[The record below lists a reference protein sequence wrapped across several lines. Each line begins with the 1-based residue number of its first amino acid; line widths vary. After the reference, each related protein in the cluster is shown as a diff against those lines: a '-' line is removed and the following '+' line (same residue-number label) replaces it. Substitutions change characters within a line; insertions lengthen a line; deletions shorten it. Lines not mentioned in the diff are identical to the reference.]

1 MTLSFLQTARYSAKP
16 RLAHINTTAK
26 PQPVYTSLD
35 ELIAAMQKDAKEIN
49 KRREKER
56 PTSVHAK
63 GRLAEHAV
71 YDYVKDNPG
80 ASVHE
85 VADHFERNIKSIASL
100 LSRMEERNSLKS
112 EMGRNPETKR
122 PVRCFTIV
130 QTRNVKRDHRTQ
142 AQHVYDFIK
151 ANPGSNKAAMAHGT
165 GLTVKQIEGALTNM
179 GRYKDRFPI
188 RREYENGKR
197 STVRVWAI

>member
-1 MTLSFLQTARYSAKP
+1 MITAYSAKL
-16 RLAHINTTAK
+16 RLACTETNK
-26 PQPVYTSLD
+26 PKHQFASLD
-35 ELIAAMQKDAKEIN
+35 DLIAAMKADAKEIN

-80 ASVHE
+80 VSTHE
-85 VADHFERNIKSIASL
+85 IADHFQRNTKSIASL

-112 EMGRNPETKR
+112 EMGTNSATKR

-130 QTRNVKRDHRTQ
+130 PTRNVKRDHRTQ
-142 AQHVYDFIK
+142 TQHVYDFIK

-179 GRYKDRFPI
+179 TRYPSRFPH
-188 RREYENGKR
+188 RREYENGSR
-197 STVRVWAI
+197 SAVRVWATQ